1 MLHMLPLDQLH
12 LSAHNVRK
20 TAADAGLDELTA
32 SLMHHGLQQNLVVIQ
47 EAPDRFAVIAGGRRL
62 RALQAVRQAGDALPN
77 CPDWRI
83 PCRIVAAAD
92 ATELSLAENTVR
104 IAMHPADQ
112 FEAWSALV
120 TDGKTVTEV
129 ATRFGVAEQL
139 VRQRLRL
146 GRVSPVLLAAYRAE
160 KLTLD
165 ALKAFALT
173 DDFARQE
180 ALWEGLKQYG
190 PSLSP
195 HVIRRELTQ
204 GAVSS
209 TARLARFVGAEAY
222 LAAGGQITRDLFG
235 ETDYFAD
242 AALLEALAEKKL
254 AAEADALRPLWQWVE
269 ADLNPDHLRPARC
282 RALPQTPVD
291 APEALASA
299 YADARAR
306 LDQLEDGTGI
316 TEDDDA
322 QALQAEYEQ
331 LEDELAALQDAL
343 EPFMTHT
350 AADRARSGCLL
361 TVGYDGRLHIQAG
374 LVEDATPDESLRQAS
389 DPAPP
394 PAVAEDSYSQSLRR
408 DLATCRTQAL
418 QLAVGASFPAAF
430 DLLTYSLCLQLL
442 VPGRQRL
449 PLDLSAVRFA
459 GSLPDTDAAIEH
471 AAALSA
477 LPLGWATD
485 DPAASFAAFCAL
497 PERDKQ
503 ALLAACVAACCTGG
517 LAGTLHPALEAV
529 GVRLGV
535 QPRAHWQP
543 DGALVFSRMRKAQLL
558 ALIGTLLDADWQ
570 TRLMEQPKG
579 MIVGFLDQLFRGD
592 ATVTAGLSADMLA
605 RVRDWLPEG
614 MAFTEPCTPS
624 ADVDTVTPLA
634 RPQPPAVTE
643 PPLTSAISLPGWM
656 TAA

>member
-1 MLHMLPLDQLH
+1 MLQMIPLDQLR

-20 TAADAGLDELTA
+20 TAAETALDELIA
-32 SLMHHGLQQNLVVIQ
+32 SLAHHGLQQNLVVIQ
-47 EAPDRFAVIAGGRRL
+47 NAPDRFAVIAGGRRL
-62 RALQAVRQAGDALPN
+62 RALQAVRQVGDAVPN

-112 FEAWSALV
+112 FEAWSALI
-120 TDGKTVTEV
+120 TDGKTVAEV
-129 ATRFGVAEQL
+129 ATRFGVSEQL

-180 ALWEGLKQYG
+180 ALWEGLQQYG

-209 TARLARFVGAEAY
+209 TTRMARFVGAEAY
-222 LAAGGQITRDLFG
+222 IAAGGQITRDLFG
-235 ETDYFAD
+235 ETDYFTD
-242 AALLEALAEKKL
+242 AALLEALASAKL

-269 ADLNPDHLRPARC
+269 ADLNPDHLHPARY
-282 RALPQTPVD
+282 RTLPQTPVD
-291 APEALASA
+291 APEALIQA
-299 YADARAR
+299 YAGTRAR

-322 QALQAEYEQ
+322 HALQAEYGQ

-350 AADRARSGCLL
+350 AADRARSGCRV

-374 LVEDATPDESLRQAS
+374 LVEITVADETPTAAPDSSLSPTQTEAG
-389 DPAPP
+389 
-394 PAVAEDSYSQSLRR
+394 YSQSLCR

-418 QLAVGASFPAAF
+418 QRAVAGSFPAAL
-430 DLLTYSLCLQLL
+430 DLLTYTLCIQLL
-442 VPGRQRL
+442 APARQLR
-449 PLDLSAVRFA
+449 PLDLSAMRFA
-459 GSLPDTDAAIEH
+459 GSLPETETVGKRATSPA
-471 AAALSA
+471 A
-477 LPLGWATD
+477 LPLDWATG

-497 PERDKQ
+497 PEKDKQ
-503 ALLAACVAACCTGG
+503 RLLAACVAECLTGG
-517 LAGTLHPALEAV
+517 LADTMHPALEAV
-529 GVRLGV
+529 GRRLGV
-535 QPRAHWQP
+535 DLRASWQP
-543 DGALVFSRMRKAQLL
+543 DGALVFSRIRKAQLL
-558 ALIGTLLDADWQ
+558 ALIGELLDADWQ
-570 TRLMEQPKG
+570 TRLADQPKG
-579 MIVGFLDQLFRGD
+579 AIVRFLDQLFRGD
-592 ATVTAGLSADMLA
+592 ATVTAGLSAAMLA
-605 RVRDWLPEG
+605 RVRAWLPEG
-614 MAFTEPCTPS
+614 MAFAEPCSLS
-624 ADVDTVTPLA
+624 ADVDTVTPFTCPEPLA
-634 RPQPPAVTE
+634 AAE
-643 PPLTSAISLPGWM
+643 PLSASVVSLPGWM